1 MAYGHAVSSRAD
13 TSRPYLDAWNRARPL
28 LGEHE
33 DLGAEPATDLRTLDA
48 QLAVL
53 AGLLGDRLQVGTL
66 SPERFAEVSHALQA
80 LSGARLAILEHLA
93 HERAR
98 RLEAVD
104 TALAELRGCQG
115 QDELLQRVCPAA
127 VASCGFDRVM
137 LSRVDDNVWR
147 PWRSHARDMGS
158 PERTFAD
165 WIGGLPAIRLRDL
178 LLECDMVRR
187 GRPVIVLDAQRDS
200 RVYAP
205 LVEASGLT
213 SYVAAPV
220 LAGDRVIGLL
230 HADRVD
236 GEVDELDREVLWVFS
251 VGVAQIHERVV
262 LQARLREQH
271 LEVVRAMRAIEAV
284 LERLSSAEI
293 QLAGPAPSQPEQVTP
308 PGRTLAVERQE
319 ALARLLTTREM
330 EVLAIMATGAT
341 NERIADQLVIATGT
355 VKTHV
360 KQILRKLRAD
370 NRAEAI
376 SRYLRLTISVAGQ

>member
-1 MAYGHAVSSRAD
+1 MAFGYAVSSRPD
-13 TSRPYLDAWNRARPL
+13 TSRPHLDAWSRARPL

-33 DLGAEPATDLRTLDA
+33 DLSTEPATDIRTLDA

-53 AGLLGDRLQVGTL
+53 GGLLSDRLQVAGL
-66 SPERFAEVSHALQA
+66 SPERFAEISDALQA
-80 LSGARLAILEHLA
+80 LFGSRLAIHEHLV

-104 TALAELRGCQG
+104 MALTELRGCQA
-115 QDELLQRVCPAA
+115 QDELLQRICATV

-147 PWRSHARDMGS
+147 PWRSHARDMGNH
-158 PERTFAD
+158 ERTFAD

-178 LLECDMVRR
+178 LLERDMVRR
-187 GRPVIVLDAQRDS
+187 GRPVIVLDAPGDS

-205 LVEASGLT
+205 LIEASGLT

-220 LAGDRVIGLL
+220 LSGDRVIGLL
-230 HADRVD
+230 HADRLDV
-236 GEVDELDREVLWVFS
+236 EVDELDREVLWVFA

-262 LQARLREQH
+262 LQGRLREQH
-271 LEVVRAMRAIEAV
+271 LEVVRAMRAVEAV
-284 LERLSSAEI
+284 LEQLSSAEI
-293 QLAGPAPSQPEQVTP
+293 QLAGPAPSQPEQASP
-308 PGRTLAVERQE
+308 AGRTLAVERQE
-319 ALARLLTTREM
+319 ALARLLTAREM

-341 NERIADQLVIATGT
+341 NERIAHQLVIATGT